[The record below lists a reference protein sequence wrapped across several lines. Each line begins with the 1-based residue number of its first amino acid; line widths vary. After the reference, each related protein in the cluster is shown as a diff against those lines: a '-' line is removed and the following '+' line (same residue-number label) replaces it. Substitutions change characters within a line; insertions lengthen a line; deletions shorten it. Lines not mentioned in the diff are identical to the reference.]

1 MLANEGRLFEAI
13 RLDDEGGW
21 LDLRREGVG
30 GSDVAPIMG
39 LSPWTSPLEVWMD
52 KTGLREHE
60 DISGRESVAMG
71 TELEAT
77 VLDMYRRRHPDRRA
91 TRSNAVLRSL
101 ARPWAQASLDGVVR
115 DPDMGWGVL
124 EIKTGSRESEWAD
137 GVPIHYLC
145 QVTHYMSVTGYGF
158 ADVAALIGD
167 HGLHYH
173 EYRVVLDADDAEA
186 VSAAVDGFWNDF
198 VVPKVMPMVVT
209 ALPSEGRALYE
220 MYLRADE
227 DMSSGATE
235 AEGLAEELERLNALA
250 KETADRKTEISNRL
264 KRTIGG
270 HKGVLTPGHVVTW
283 VRSEK
288 RDSGIRVRRRD

>member
-1 MLANEGRLFEAI
+1 MLANEGRSFEAI

-30 GSDVAPIMG
+30 GSDVAAVMG
-39 LSPWTSPLEVWMD
+39 VSPWVSTLEVWMD

-71 TELEAT
+71 AELEET

-91 TRSNAVLRSL
+91 TRSNAVLRSVG
-101 ARPWAQASLDGVVR
+101 RPWAQASLDGVVR
-115 DPDMGWGVL
+115 DPDAGWGVL

-137 GVPIHYLC
+137 GVPLHYLC
-145 QVTHYMSVTGYGF
+145 QVTHYMSVTGYDY
-158 ADVAALIGD
+158 ADVAALVGD

-173 EYRVVLDADDAEA
+173 EYRVERDDEDVRAIE
-186 VSAAVDGFWNDF
+186 SAVDSFWNDF
-198 VVPKVMPMVVT
+198 VVPRIMPANVS
-209 ALPSEGRALYE
+209 ALPSEGKAIWE
-220 MYLRADE
+220 MYRTADGDVPE
-227 DMSSGATE
+227 DGE
-235 AEGLAEELERLNALA
+235 AASMAEELDRLNAKA
-250 KETADRKTEISNRL
+250 KELSSRRTELSNAL
-264 KRTIGG
+264 KRAVGE
-270 HKGVLTPGHVVTW
+270 HKGILTDDYVVTW